1 MGKTRV
7 FISSTCYDLSQIRRD
22 LKEGIREMGHEP
34 MLSEDKDFPIDPSLS
49 STENC
54 INAVRNDADVFVL
67 IIGNK
72 YGHKLES
79 GQSIT
84 NSEFLTAVEK
94 GIPVYTF
101 SLKQMVHLLPV
112 WKNNRNTDFS
122 YIVDDNKVFEFLE
135 DVRENRSKWNF
146 EFESAQDILEILKS
160 QLSILFKKSLE
171 DSRRIGEINPHL
183 LTILSGKALKILIEK
198 KESYEILLFFQMM
211 QDEMDKYR
219 YLRKDCEHHVFFQ
232 SGFYIHD
239 LPSFGDWQ
247 SEKISQLGKSIE
259 SLNRLFVA
267 FEKYYGD
274 PGVESDLD
282 GLYYVAH
289 RCAEY
294 YAFLLNWVIDVRSAD
309 YSDDLDI
316 KEYLGI
322 MSLLPMRA
330 IEQLESFPAQSMNQI
345 KTAQD
350 RVSQGLIEKGS
361 TINLLLSLS
370 IDDDLNRRLKDE
382 MNKLIRKYRR

>member
-1 MGKTRV
+1 M

-22 LKEGIREMGHEP
+22 LKDGIREMGHEP
-34 MLSEDKDFPIDPSLS
+34 MLSEDKDFPINPSLTS
-49 STENC
+49 SENC

-101 SLKQMVHLLPV
+101 SLKQMVHLLPF
-112 WKNNRNTDFS
+112 WKNNRTADFS

-135 DVRENRSKWNF
+135 DVREKRSKWNF
-146 EFESAQDILEILKS
+146 EFETAQDILEILKS

-171 DSRRIGEINPHL
+171 SASRIELIDSHL
-183 LTILSGKALKILIEK
+183 VKTLSGKALKILVEK
-198 KESYEILLFFQMM
+198 KQLYEIMLFFQMM
-211 QDEMDKYR
+211 QDELDEFR
-219 YLRKDCEHHVFFQ
+219 YLRKDCEHHVYFK
-232 SGFYIHD
+232 SGYYIED
-239 LPSFGDWQ
+239 ISSFANWQ
-247 SEKISQLGKSIE
+247 SEKISQLQKSIE

-267 FEKYYGD
+267 FDKYYGE

-282 GLYYVAH
+282 GLFYVAH
-289 RCAEY
+289 RFAEY
-294 YAFLLNWVIDVRSAD
+294 YSFLLNWVIDVRSAD
-309 YSDDLDI
+309 YSDDLNI
-316 KEYLGI
+316 KDYLDI

-330 IEQLESFPAQSMNQI
+330 IEQLESFPVQSMNQI

-350 RVSQGLIEKGS
+350 RVSQGLIEKG
-361 TINLLLSLS
+361 TTVNLLLSLS
-370 IDDDLNRRLKDE
+370 IDEDVNRRLVDE
-382 MNKLIRKYRR
+382 MNKLIRQYR

>member
-1 MGKTRV
+1 M

-22 LKEGIREMGHEP
+22 LKDGIREMGHEP
-34 MLSEDKDFPIDPSLS
+34 MLSEDKDFPIDPSLTS
-49 STENC
+49 SENC

-101 SLKQMVHLLPV
+101 SLKQMVHLLPF
-112 WKNNRNTDFS
+112 WKNNRTADFS

-135 DVRENRSKWNF
+135 DVREKRSKWNF
-146 EFESAQDILEILKS
+146 EFETAQDILEILKS

-171 DSRRIGEINPHL
+171 SASRIELIDSHL
-183 LTILSGKALKILIEK
+183 VKTLSGKALKILVEK
-198 KESYEILLFFQMM
+198 KQLYEIMLFFQMM
-211 QDEMDKYR
+211 QDELDKFR
-219 YLRKDCEHHVFFQ
+219 YLRKDCEHHVYFK
-232 SGFYIHD
+232 SGYYIED
-239 LPSFGDWQ
+239 ISSFANWQ
-247 SEKISQLGKSIE
+247 SEKISQLQKSIE

-267 FEKYYGD
+267 FDKYYGE

-282 GLYYVAH
+282 GLFYVAH
-289 RCAEY
+289 RFAEY
-294 YAFLLNWVIDVRSAD
+294 YSFLLNWVIDVRSAD
-309 YSDDLDI
+309 YSDDLNI
-316 KEYLGI
+316 KDYLGI

-330 IEQLESFPAQSMNQI
+330 IEQLESFPAQSINQI

-350 RVSQGLIEKGS
+350 RVSQGLIEIG
-361 TINLLLSLS
+361 TTVNLLLSLS
-370 IDDDLNRRLKDE
+370 IDEDVNRRLKNE
-382 MNKLIRKYRR
+382 MDRLIRLYR

>member
-1 MGKTRV
+1 M

-22 LKEGIREMGHEP
+22 LKDGIREMGHEP
-34 MLSEDKDFPIDPSLS
+34 MLSEDKDFPIDPSLTS
-49 STENC
+49 SENC

-101 SLKQMVHLLPV
+101 SLKQMVHLLPF
-112 WKNNRNTDFS
+112 WKNNRTADFS

-135 DVRENRSKWNF
+135 DVREKRSKWNF
-146 EFESAQDILEILKS
+146 EFETAQDILEILKS

-171 DSRRIGEINPHL
+171 SASRIELIDSHL
-183 LTILSGKALKILIEK
+183 VKTLSGKALKILVEK
-198 KESYEILLFFQMM
+198 KQLYEIMLFFQMM
-211 QDEMDKYR
+211 QDELDKFR
-219 YLRKDCEHHVFFQ
+219 FLRKDCEHHVYFK
-232 SGFYIHD
+232 SGYYIED
-239 LPSFGDWQ
+239 ISSFANWQ
-247 SEKISQLGKSIE
+247 SEKISQLQKSIE

-267 FEKYYGD
+267 FDKYYGE

-282 GLYYVAH
+282 GLFYVAH
-289 RCAEY
+289 RFAEY
-294 YAFLLNWVIDVRSAD
+294 YSFLLNWVIDVRSAD
-309 YSDDLDI
+309 YSDDLNI
-316 KEYLGI
+316 KDYLGI

-330 IEQLESFPAQSMNQI
+330 IEQLESFPVQSMNQI

-350 RVSQGLIEKGS
+350 RVSQGLIEKG
-361 TINLLLSLS
+361 TTVNLLLSLS
-370 IDDDLNRRLKDE
+370 IDEDVNRRLVDE
-382 MNKLIRKYRR
+382 MNKLIRQYR

>member
-22 LKEGIREMGHEP
+22 LKDGIREMGHEP
-34 MLSEDKDFPIDPSLS
+34 MLSEDKDFPIDPSLTS
-49 STENC
+49 SENC

-101 SLKQMVHLLPV
+101 SLKQMVHLLPF
-112 WKNNRNTDFS
+112 WKNNRTADFS

-135 DVRENRSKWNF
+135 DVREKRSKWNF
-146 EFESAQDILEILKS
+146 EFETAQDILEILKS

-171 DSRRIGEINPHL
+171 SASRIELIDSHL
-183 LTILSGKALKILIEK
+183 VKTLSGKALKILVEK
-198 KESYEILLFFQMM
+198 KQLYEIMLFFQMM
-211 QDEMDKYR
+211 QDELDKFR
-219 YLRKDCEHHVFFQ
+219 YLRKDCEHHVYFK
-232 SGFYIHD
+232 SGYYIED
-239 LPSFGDWQ
+239 ISSFANWQ
-247 SEKISQLGKSIE
+247 SEKISQLQKSIE

-267 FEKYYGD
+267 FDKYYGE

-282 GLYYVAH
+282 GLFYVAH
-289 RCAEY
+289 RFAEY
-294 YAFLLNWVIDVRSAD
+294 YSFLLNWVIDVRSAD
-309 YSDDLDI
+309 YSDDLNI
-316 KEYLGI
+316 KDYLGI

-330 IEQLESFPAQSMNQI
+330 IEQLESFPAQSINQI

-350 RVSQGLIEKGS
+350 RVSQGLIEIG
-361 TINLLLSLS
+361 TTVNLLLSLS
-370 IDDDLNRRLKDE
+370 IDEDVNRRLKNE
-382 MNKLIRKYRR
+382 MDRLIRLYR

>member
-1 MGKTRV
+1 M

-22 LKEGIREMGHEP
+22 LKDGIREMGHEP
-34 MLSEDKDFPIDPSLS
+34 MLSEDKDFPIDPSLTS
-49 STENC
+49 SENC

-101 SLKQMVHLLPV
+101 SLKQMVHLLPF
-112 WKNNRNTDFS
+112 WKNNRTADFS

-135 DVRENRSKWNF
+135 DVREKRSKWNF
-146 EFESAQDILEILKS
+146 EFETAQDILEILKS

-171 DSRRIGEINPHL
+171 SASRIELIDSHL
-183 LTILSGKALKILIEK
+183 VKTLSGKALKILVEK
-198 KESYEILLFFQMM
+198 KQLYEIMLFFQMM
-211 QDEMDKYR
+211 QDELDKFR
-219 YLRKDCEHHVFFQ
+219 YLRKDCEHHVYFK
-232 SGFYIHD
+232 SGYYIED
-239 LPSFGDWQ
+239 ISSFANWQ
-247 SEKISQLGKSIE
+247 SEKISQLQKSIE

-267 FEKYYGD
+267 FDKFYGE

-282 GLYYVAH
+282 GLFYVAH
-289 RCAEY
+289 RFAEY
-294 YAFLLNWVIDVRSAD
+294 YSFLLNWVIDVRSAD
-309 YSDDLDI
+309 YSDDLNI
-316 KEYLGI
+316 KDYLGI

-330 IEQLESFPAQSMNQI
+330 IEQLESFPAQSINQI

-350 RVSQGLIEKGS
+350 RVSQGLIEKG
-361 TINLLLSLS
+361 TTVNLLLSLS
-370 IDDDLNRRLKDE
+370 IDEDVNRRLKNE
-382 MNKLIRKYRR
+382 MDRLIRLYR

>member
-1 MGKTRV
+1 M

-22 LKEGIREMGHEP
+22 LKDGIREMGHEP
-34 MLSEDKDFPIDPSLS
+34 MLSEDKDFPIDPSLTS
-49 STENC
+49 SENC

-101 SLKQMVHLLPV
+101 SLKQMVHLLPF
-112 WKNNRNTDFS
+112 WKNNRTADFS

-135 DVRENRSKWNF
+135 DVREKRSKWNF
-146 EFESAQDILEILKS
+146 EFETAQDILEILKS

-171 DSRRIGEINPHL
+171 SASRIELIDSHL
-183 LTILSGKALKILIEK
+183 VKTLSGKALKILVEK
-198 KESYEILLFFQMM
+198 KQLYEIMLFFQMM
-211 QDEMDKYR
+211 QDELDKFR
-219 YLRKDCEHHVFFQ
+219 YLRKDCEHHVYFK
-232 SGFYIHD
+232 SGYYIED
-239 LPSFGDWQ
+239 ISSFANWQ
-247 SEKISQLGKSIE
+247 SEKISQLQKSIE

-267 FEKYYGD
+267 FDKYYGE

-282 GLYYVAH
+282 GLFYVAH
-289 RCAEY
+289 RFAEY
-294 YAFLLNWVIDVRSAD
+294 YSFLLNWVIDVRSAD
-309 YSDDLDI
+309 YSDDLNI
-316 KEYLGI
+316 KDYLGI

-330 IEQLESFPAQSMNQI
+330 IEQLESFPAQSINQI

-350 RVSQGLIEKGS
+350 RVSQGLIEKG
-361 TINLLLSLS
+361 TTVNLLLSLS
-370 IDDDLNRRLKDE
+370 IDEDVNRRLKNE
-382 MNKLIRKYRR
+382 MDRLIRLYR

>member
-22 LKEGIREMGHEP
+22 LKDGIREMGHEP
-34 MLSEDKDFPIDPSLS
+34 MLSEDKDFPIDPSLTS
-49 STENC
+49 SENC

-101 SLKQMVHLLPV
+101 SLKQMVHLLPF
-112 WKNNRNTDFS
+112 WKNNRTADFS

-135 DVRENRSKWNF
+135 DVREKRSKWNF
-146 EFESAQDILEILKS
+146 EFETAQDILEILKS

-171 DSRRIGEINPHL
+171 SASRIELIDSHL
-183 LTILSGKALKILIEK
+183 VKTLSGKALKILVEK
-198 KESYEILLFFQMM
+198 KQLYEIMLFFQMM
-211 QDEMDKYR
+211 QDELDKFR
-219 YLRKDCEHHVFFQ
+219 YLRKDCEHHVYFK
-232 SGFYIHD
+232 SGYYIED
-239 LPSFGDWQ
+239 ISSFANWQ
-247 SEKISQLGKSIE
+247 SEKISQLQKSIE

-267 FEKYYGD
+267 FDKYYGE

-282 GLYYVAH
+282 GLFYVAH
-289 RCAEY
+289 RFAEY
-294 YAFLLNWVIDVRSAD
+294 YSFLLNWVIDVRSAD

-316 KEYLGI
+316 KDYLGI

-330 IEQLESFPAQSMNQI
+330 IEQLESFPAQSINQI

-350 RVSQGLIEKGS
+350 RVSQGLIEKG
-361 TINLLLSLS
+361 TTVNLLLSLS
-370 IDDDLNRRLKDE
+370 IDEDVNRRLKNE
-382 MNKLIRKYRR
+382 MDRLIRLYR

>member
-1 MGKTRV
+1 M

-22 LKEGIREMGHEP
+22 LKDGIREMGHEP
-34 MLSEDKDFPIDPSLS
+34 MLSEDKDFPIDPSLTS
-49 STENC
+49 SENC

-101 SLKQMVHLLPV
+101 SLKQMVHLLPF
-112 WKNNRNTDFS
+112 WKNNRTADFS

-135 DVRENRSKWNF
+135 DVREKRSKWNF
-146 EFESAQDILEILKS
+146 EFETAQDILEILKS

-171 DSRRIGEINPHL
+171 SASRIELIDSHL
-183 LTILSGKALKILIEK
+183 VKTLSGKALKILVEK
-198 KESYEILLFFQMM
+198 KQLYEIMLFFQMM
-211 QDEMDKYR
+211 QDELDKFR
-219 YLRKDCEHHVFFQ
+219 YLRKDCEHHVYFK
-232 SGFYIHD
+232 SGYYIED
-239 LPSFGDWQ
+239 ISSFANWQ
-247 SEKISQLGKSIE
+247 SEKISQLQKSIE

-267 FEKYYGD
+267 FDKYYGE

-282 GLYYVAH
+282 GLFYVAH
-289 RCAEY
+289 RFAEY
-294 YAFLLNWVIDVRSAD
+294 YSFLLNWVIDVRSAD

-316 KEYLGI
+316 KDYLGI

-330 IEQLESFPAQSMNQI
+330 IEQLESFPAQSINQI

-350 RVSQGLIEKGS
+350 RVSQGLIEKG
-361 TINLLLSLS
+361 TTVNLLLSLS
-370 IDDDLNRRLKDE
+370 IDEDVNRRLKNE
-382 MNKLIRKYRR
+382 MDRLIRLYR